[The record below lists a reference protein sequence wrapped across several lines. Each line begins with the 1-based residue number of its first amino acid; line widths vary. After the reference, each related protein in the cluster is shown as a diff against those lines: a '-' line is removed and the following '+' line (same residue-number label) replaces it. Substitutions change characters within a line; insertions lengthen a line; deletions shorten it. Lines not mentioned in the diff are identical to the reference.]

1 MSFTRIIY
9 PSYTIIIMTQLFND
23 FQWDIFPRPHA
34 PFLSPLC
41 EQETQ
46 FTTLVNAAVSL
57 STPPAIYLI

>member
-1 MSFTRIIY
+1 MTFNETFSHALTH
-9 PSYTIIIMTQLFND
+9 PSSL
-23 FQWDIFPRPHA
+23 
-34 PFLSPLC
+34 PLC